1 MADAMQPLYLIAG
14 SDGAKIDATR
24 SRLRARAEREGGAA
38 ALEVFEPGEGKGM
51 PDQEALLAAIPA
63 MSLMESRRYLLADGI
78 ERWRERQLGPVLEA
92 LGELPPDLTLVLIC
106 RDKPAAKLVKAVKAA
121 GGEVHEFEAP
131 KAREMPRV
139 LVADAQSLGYRLD
152 PAAARMLVERM
163 GANPVRLHNELER
176 LALWA
181 GADGEVDAA
190 ALTEMI
196 SDTSEAAVW
205 SLSDALIERNAAA
218 ALRIGER
225 LIGQGENVTGL
236 IYGLASRLRGACA
249 AAAQLEEG
257 IAPGQVESS
266 LKMHPYAAKQLVRRL
281 QGTDLADLRAATETL
296 ADLELWCRGGADYG
310 DELAFTLA
318 LRKAAAGA
326 A

>member
-1 MADAMQPLYLIAG
+1 MADEMQPLYLIAG

-24 SRLRARAEREGGAA
+24 ARLRARAEREGGEA
-38 ALEVFEPGEGKGM
+38 ALEVFEPGEGRGM
-51 PDQEALLAAIPA
+51 PDHEALLAAIPA

-78 ERWRERQLGPVLEA
+78 ERWRDKQLEPVVAA

-106 RDKPAAKLVKAVKAA
+106 RDKPPAKLAKAVKAA
-121 GGEVHEFEAP
+121 KGEVHEFEAP

-139 LVADAQSLGYRLD
+139 LVGEAQRLGFRLD
-152 PAAARMLVERM
+152 PGAARMLVERM
-163 GANPVRLHNELER
+163 GANPVRLRTELER

-181 GADGEVDAA
+181 GEEGEVAVAD
-190 ALTEMI
+190 LEEMI
-196 SDTSEAAVW
+196 ADTSEAAVW
-205 SLSDALIERNAAA
+205 SLSDALVEGDAAA
-218 ALRIGER
+218 ALRIGEQ

-236 IYGLASRLRGACA
+236 IYGLASRLRGACT

-257 IAPGQVESS
+257 IPPAKVESS

-281 QGTDLADLRAATETL
+281 QNTDLASLRAATEAL
-296 ADLELWCRGGADYG
+296 ADLELWLRGGADYG